1 MINNGVL
8 YLRVVEN
15 VWKKKVEKSPE
26 FMEIILQRCSGN
38 QQTVR
43 GCKLANNFR
52 ELGFLIL
59 DTVGFVN
66 NHITPTELPENS
78 SYLHYNLI

>member
-1 MINNGVL
+1 MINNAIL

-59 DTVGFVN
+59 DTVGLVN
-66 NHITPTELPENS
+66 NHVTPAELSENS
-78 SYLHYNLI
+78 SFLHYNLI